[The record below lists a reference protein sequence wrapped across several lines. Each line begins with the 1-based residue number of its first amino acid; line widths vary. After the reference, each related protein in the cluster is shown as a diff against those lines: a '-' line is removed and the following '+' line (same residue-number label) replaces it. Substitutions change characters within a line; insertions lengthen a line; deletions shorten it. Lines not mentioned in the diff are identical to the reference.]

1 MKGWRKMSKILEAF
15 KIVAPYISE
24 LSVNDVAVTIADK
37 KYYIDF
43 IKSKGVP
50 QLVNAGDIIP
60 EGTVV
65 KECMDT
71 NKKIIRKVP
80 SDVLGFPYIASGIPI
95 VEDGE
100 IVGAVSFVTPLD
112 KQEKLL
118 ELSETL
124 STNLE
129 ELTSTSQVMED
140 AAEELSNIA
149 SSVDKVTNKLNA
161 NIDATDNIIDM
172 IQGISKQTNL
182 LGLNAAIEAARVG
195 VQGRGFGIVAEE
207 IRKLAIESAESVKN
221 IEEILLEIKAS
232 SSDQNK
238 IIEEIQNI
246 VNGQKEAAAT
256 INSSIQELYAGVNVI
271 VEHARGLSG
280 E

>member
-271 VEHARGLSG
+271 VEHARSLSG

>member
-232 SSDQNK
+232 SSNQNK

>member
-149 SSVDKVTNKLNA
+149 SLVDKVTNKLNA

>member
-195 VQGRGFGIVAEE
+195 VQGRDLV
-207 IRKLAIESAESVKN
+207 
-221 IEEILLEIKAS
+221 
-232 SSDQNK
+232 
-238 IIEEIQNI
+238 
-246 VNGQKEAAAT
+246 
-256 INSSIQELYAGVNVI
+256 
-271 VEHARGLSG
+271 
-280 E
+280 

>member
-71 NKKIIRKVP
+71 NKKIIRNVP

>member
-1 MKGWRKMSKILEAF
+1 MSKILEAF

-271 VEHARGLSG
+271 VEHARSLSG